1 MYVFMYCVCVPLE
14 KINLDAVIAAIYDL
28 TAKIA
33 KQNEGKV
40 YTRTPMETYPDV
52 DPRDFDDKRD
62 VGLKCYGGIFISGF
76 GTVMDTW
83 ISRKGGTVLHAIV
96 KHGQVRV
103 ARIDCCCCI
112 FFLER
117 GYVM

>member
-1 MYVFMYCVCVPLE
+1 MYCVCVPLE